1 MESTGAPFYYDYVNS
16 YNGSMSPSTVHCKN
30 SALVQFFSRNLLQR
44 AMSPWKFTFPENW
57 SENYVKYVLFSW
69 GYFTVFKT
77 RRYGIVAQACG
88 LCGYDLYYQPTH
100 AVVSNPV
107 FERTLNLKI
116 GQICEIVKLRPD
128 YSGVMSIVS
137 YYADMLGILAEASGF
152 NMINSKLAYLF
163 IASNKAMAETYKKM
177 YDEISSG
184 NPAVVID
191 KNMRDEQGELNIEY
205 FSQDLG
211 KNYINQKLLQDMQ
224 TLLEMFDREV
234 GMPSTNTQKKER
246 LLTSEVGVNVA
257 QTTANIHTWVD
268 SVYKSVDKVNNLFGE
283 EILKIEWKGT
293 DLFGNNVDTG
303 CL

>member
-16 YNGSMSPSTVHCKN
+16 YNGTMSPSTVHCKN

-69 GYFTVFKT
+69 GYFAVFKT

-88 LCGYDLYYQPTH
+88 LSGYDLYYQPTH

-107 FERTLNLKI
+107 FERTFNLKI

-137 YYADMLGILAEASGF
+137 YYADMLGLLAEASGF

-163 IASNKAMAETYKKM
+163 IAGNKAMAETYKKM

-184 NPAVVID
+184 NPAVVVD

-234 GMPSTNTQKKER
+234 GLPSTNTQKKER

-293 DLFGNNVDTG
+293 DLFGNNVNTG

>member
-69 GYFTVFKT
+69 GYFAVFKT

-88 LCGYDLYYQPTH
+88 LSGYDLYYQPTH

-137 YYADMLGILAEASGF
+137 YYADMLGLLAEASGF

-163 IASNKAMAETYKKM
+163 IAGNKPIAETYKKM

-234 GMPSTNTQKKER
+234 GLPSTNTQKKER

>member
-69 GYFTVFKT
+69 GYFAVFKT

-88 LCGYDLYYQPTH
+88 LSGYDLYYQPTH

-137 YYADMLGILAEASGF
+137 YYADMLGLLAEASGF

-163 IASNKAMAETYKKM
+163 IAGNKAMAETYKKM

-184 NPAVVID
+184 NPAVVVD

-224 TLLEMFDREV
+224 TMLEMFDREV
-234 GMPSTNTQKKER
+234 GLPSTNTQKKER

>member
-1 MESTGAPFYYDYVNS
+1 
-16 YNGSMSPSTVHCKN
+16 
-30 SALVQFFSRNLLQR
+30 
-44 AMSPWKFTFPENW
+44 
-57 SENYVKYVLFSW
+57 
-69 GYFTVFKT
+69 
-77 RRYGIVAQACG
+77 
-88 LCGYDLYYQPTH
+88 
-100 AVVSNPV
+100 
-107 FERTLNLKI
+107 
-116 GQICEIVKLRPD
+116 
-128 YSGVMSIVS
+128 MSIVS
-137 YYADMLGILAEASGF
+137 YYADMLGLLAEASGF
-152 NMINSKLAYLF
+152 NMINSKLAYVF
-163 IASNKAMAETYKKM
+163 IAGNKAMAETYKKM

-184 NPAVVID
+184 SPAFVID

-234 GMPSTNTQKKER
+234 GLPSTNTQKKER